1 MTERATVNCISFIM
15 YTSAL
20 EKNDSILYQYYMAKV
35 QYKYFMNVSF
45 QFHHP
50 EGLMLSDCFIK
61 SKVFSSQSVVFY
73 SLVESEK

>member
-20 EKNDSILYQYYMAKV
+20 EKSDSILYQYYMAKV

-50 EGLMLSDCFIK
+50 RRIDAK
-61 SKVFSSQSVVFY
+61 
-73 SLVESEK
+73 

>member
-1 MTERATVNCISFIM
+1 MTERTTVNCISFIM

-50 EGLMLSDCFIK
+50 RRIDAK
-61 SKVFSSQSVVFY
+61 
-73 SLVESEK
+73 